1 MAESGSAYKAGGIG
15 RLVPQTSNPVLDR
28 RHAWSDHVFRLEDG
42 QASALRPVTA
52 FSAKG
57 LFWCVQGEPAR
68 EIMTLEKVWRLHREH
83 QAGDGSNRDIFAA
96 VEMIRRALG
105 EFDEGTSYYHNTSIG
120 ERFDRVQ
127 PLASVGTAL
136 EVLRRHGIVID
147 LSGPMR
153 PR

>member
-1 MAESGSAYKAGGIG
+1 MPPDSEQRALTA
-15 RLVPQTSNPVLDR
+15 RLLAVQQQNIDLRARLD
-28 RHAWSDHVFRLEDG
+28 
-42 QASALRPVTA
+42 
-52 FSAKG
+52 
-57 LFWCVQGEPAR
+57 
-68 EIMTLEKVWRLHREH
+68 REH

-105 EFDEGTSYYHNTSIG
+105 EFDEGTSYYHNTSTG